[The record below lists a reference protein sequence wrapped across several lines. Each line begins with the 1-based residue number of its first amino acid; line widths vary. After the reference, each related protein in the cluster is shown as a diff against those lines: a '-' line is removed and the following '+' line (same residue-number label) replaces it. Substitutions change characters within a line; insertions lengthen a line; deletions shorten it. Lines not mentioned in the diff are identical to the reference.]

1 MHEHKGKKNRLPENM
16 TSRED
21 ALKKLFAVWTPSPET
36 ETVPL
41 EDSVGRTLAETL
53 TACFTLPLSHVAGC
67 DGVAVKSAA
76 FAAGTPDAS
85 GWRAGREYVRADTGD
100 DFPDEYDAVVMVEDL
115 VFLPEGGLR
124 FDPELSSVRP
134 GENVRPAGSA
144 QRAGDELLA
153 AGRVI
158 RPTDLSALAAGGV
171 TEVPVRKKPVIAF
184 LPTGSELIPA
194 GQSPARG
201 QNIDSNSPMVAA
213 MLREMGAEPKCYPIT
228 RDAPRELEATLRA
241 ALGEADVVVINGGS
255 SKGGEDFNTGLLADI
270 GDLLFHEVSAAP
282 GRPMAI
288 ALVGGK
294 PVVNLP
300 GPPLAA
306 YFGTD
311 WCIRAIV
318 DRALGRPA
326 AARGTLRGVLTGDLG
341 PGGPLEI
348 LHRIRVSVDD
358 GGEVALTPI
367 NGRRAGSAAVMT
379 GEAQYVTAKF
389 EEKHPA
395 GSVLEVTLL
404 P

>member
-1 MHEHKGKKNRLPENM
+1 MHEHKSKKGRLPENM

-21 ALKKLFAVWTPSPET
+21 ALKKLFSVWTPNPEK

-41 EDSVGRTLAETL
+41 GESVGRTLAETQFSR
-53 TACFTLPLSHVAGC
+53 FTMPPSHVAGC

-76 FAAGTPDAS
+76 FAAGVPDAA
-85 GWRAGREYVRADTGD
+85 GWRAGNEYVRADTGD
-100 DFPDEYDAVVMVEDL
+100 DFPDQYDAVVMVEDL
-115 VFLPEGGLR
+115 TFLPEGGLR
-124 FDPELSSVRP
+124 FAPELAVRP
-134 GENVRPAGSA
+134 GENVRPAGSSL
-144 QRAGDELLA
+144 REGDELLA

-158 RPTDLSALAAGGV
+158 RPTDLSALAMGGV
-171 TEVPVRKKPVIAF
+171 TDVPVWKKPVVAF

-194 GQSPARG
+194 GQIPARG
-201 QNIDSNSPMVAA
+201 ENIDSNSLMVAA
-213 MLREMGAEPKCYPIT
+213 MLRELGAEPKCYPIT
-228 RDAPRELEATLRA
+228 RDAPKELEVTLRA
-241 ALGEADVVVINGGS
+241 ALDEANVVVINGGS
-255 SKGGEDFNTGLLADI
+255 SKGGEDFNTGLLAML

-288 ALVGGK
+288 ALIGGK

-311 WCIRAIV
+311 WCLRAVV

-326 AARGTLRGVLTGDLG
+326 AMRGVLRGVLTEDLG
-341 PGGPLEI
+341 PGGPLEV
-348 LHRIRVSVDD
+348 LHRIRVSVD
-358 GGEVALTPI
+358 GSGVAALTPL
-367 NGRRAGSAAVMT
+367 NGRRTGSAAVMT

-389 EEKHPA
+389 EEKHSA

-404 P
+404 F